1 MKRFDRRFSP
11 RPPRLLFAGALVVLA
26 ACSGS
31 GSGSGPAPA
40 ELPKAP
46 TGLVATAG
54 DGAVNLSW
62 NPVADAASY
71 EVQQATTPG
80 LGSEAPVRS
89 GITGTEVEMTGLA
102 NGQAY
107 YFRVRAVRGATQGP
121 YSSEV
126 SATPAAAQRVDIDV
140 DLAGSLP
147 DATLRH
153 GFLHGMAPEGSGAAT
168 IAAIDAL
175 APKFW
180 RLSNIYDA
188 AAYTFV
194 TSNKF
199 PARHDTRVQWVLNDV
214 FSATVGNPVV
224 VDPGCDTETGP
235 SCIRSFDEL
244 KTRWAD
250 FVLDFMVAIE
260 EQGIQVD
267 DFDLFSEPDVFWRGI
282 TVEQFYELFRIAHDV
297 VRLHR
302 PDARIVAPSTSRVS
316 TDGFKGLFDYAV
328 AHDLRLDAVSWHEFG
343 PPGDVVAHVASVR
356 AAMDAAYATRP
367 ELRPTQI
374 QVNEYMPPQAQLLPG
389 WAVAYLGA
397 FEQAGVAVAARACW
411 NVVPGWSSCE
421 RGLDGLLGID
431 QITPHPVYWVYHA
444 YAAMPSARRQVTG
457 AEGFT
462 ALASQEEPS
471 GEIRLLVGRDSC
483 GATGRYCIGADFP
496 AVSDALAPVDVV
508 VRIAGLDAVTTL
520 SVQRTCLPGESQPI
534 HLPAP
539 ASLPVATV
547 PVAAGVA
554 ELELPRFEDG
564 GACLV
569 IATPAP

>member
-1 MKRFDRRFSP
+1 MERSNRRFAA
-11 RPPRLLFAGALVVLA
+11 RPRLSLAGALVVLA

-31 GSGSGPAPA
+31 GGDSGPAPA
-40 ELPKAP
+40 ALPNPP

-54 DGAVNLSW
+54 DGVVNLRW
-62 NPVADAASY
+62 NPVADATSY

-80 LGSEAPVRS
+80 VGSEAPVRS
-89 GITGTEVEMTGLA
+89 GITGKEVEMTGLE
-102 NGQAY
+102 NDQAY
-107 YFRVRAVRGATQGP
+107 YFRVRAVRGTAQSP
-121 YSSEV
+121 YSNEV
-126 SATPAAAQRVDIDV
+126 SATPVAAQRVNIDV
-140 DLAGSLP
+140 DLAGPLP
-147 DATLRH
+147 AATLRH
-153 GFLHGMAPEGSGAAT
+153 GFLHGMAPEGSGTAT

-188 AAYTFV
+188 AAYRFV
-194 TSNKF
+194 TSNGL
-199 PARHDTRVQWVLNDV
+199 PERHDTRVQWVLNDV
-214 FSATVGNPVV
+214 FSATFGNPVV
-224 VDPGCDTETGP
+224 VDPTCNPQTGP
-235 SCIRSFDEL
+235 SCIRTFDEL
-244 KTRWAD
+244 KTHWAD
-250 FVLDFMVAIE
+250 FVQDFMVAIE

-343 PPGDVVAHVASVR
+343 RPGDVADHVASVR
-356 AAMDAAYATRP
+356 EAMDTSYATRQD
-367 ELRPTQI
+367 LRPTQV

-389 WAVAYLGA
+389 WAVAYLDA
-397 FEQAGVAVAARACW
+397 FEKAGVAVAARACW
-411 NVVPGWSSCE
+411 NVAPGWSSCE

-444 YAAMPSARRQVTG
+444 YAAMPSARREVTG

-462 ALASQEEPS
+462 ALASQEGPS
-471 GEIRLLVGRDSC
+471 DEVRLLVGRDSC
-483 GATGRYCIGADFP
+483 GATGRYCIGADYP

-508 VRIAGLDAVTTL
+508 VRIAGLDAVTAL
-520 SVQRTCLPGESQPI
+520 SVQRTCLPGESQPV
-534 HLPAP
+534 LLSTPS
-539 ASLPVATV
+539 SLPVETV

-564 GACLV
+564 GACIV
-569 IATPAP
+569 FATPAP